1 MFAST
6 KIPGVGSETCISVN
20 LNDQKMVILGS
31 QYAGEM
37 KKGVFGMMHYIYP
50 KRGILTLHSSCN
62 EG

>member
-31 QYAGEM
+31 
-37 KKGVFGMMHYIYP
+37 
-50 KRGILTLHSSCN
+50 
-62 EG
+62 